1 MENPFHIRDFSTDDA
16 AEILNIYQP
25 YVLSG
30 PYTFETTVPDFAEF
44 ETRLEQI
51 ANRFPFFVLT
61 QDNKLLG
68 YAYAFTHRER
78 AAYRWAVE
86 TSVYLAPEAQGLGLG
101 KQLYRHLLGHLK
113 TRHFTHAFALIGLPN
128 EASLRLH
135 RASGFETQTIHTK
148 AGWKNNNWIDVCWM
162 KINLA
167 NNENPPAEP
176 IFGKIT
182 TELVI
187 IP

>member
-16 AEILNIYQP
+16 AEILNIYRP

-51 ANRFPFFVLT
+51 VSNFPFFVLT
-61 QDNKLLG
+61 RNNKILG
-68 YAYAFTHRER
+68 YAYAYTHRER

-101 KQLYRHLLGHLK
+101 KTLYQHLLGHLK

-128 EASLRLH
+128 AASLHLH
-135 RASGFETQTIHTK
+135 NACGFETQTIHTK
-148 AGWKNNNWIDVCWM
+148 AGWKNNLWIDVCWM

-167 NNENPPAEP
+167 HNENPPAEP
-176 IFGKIT
+176 LFGKIT